1 MMPSS
6 KLGRAW
12 LTAQQLSSASL
23 SHQMHFQEIS
33 YLLIVTKAFEYI
45 QDGCLHSGRDGW
57 CTGGSR
63 DTNRK
68 ERETGL
74 PAHLGEELGLL
85 TSVARQTQVKAKWR
99 DYVRWLQPSNTV
111 LAWAQ
116 CYHQPRSLPVPTDL
130 CIFFESMSQ
139 HIIAWH
145 RSTSCISSIWEWPG
159 LHMGLIQTSWHKEW
173 REGLGK

>member
-1 MMPSS
+1 MENLSLFPKSRFLLPMMLCNLLPQFPHHPYKRMAAVFTPSPVISDHHMMPSS

-33 YLLIVTKAFEYI
+33 YLLMVTKAFEYI
-45 QDGCLHSGRDGW
+45 QNGHLHSARDGW

-85 TSVARQTQVKAKWR
+85 TSVARQMQVKAK
-99 DYVRWLQPSNTV
+99 
-111 LAWAQ
+111 
-116 CYHQPRSLPVPTDL
+116 
-130 CIFFESMSQ
+130 
-139 HIIAWH
+139 
-145 RSTSCISSIWEWPG
+145 
-159 LHMGLIQTSWHKEW
+159 
-173 REGLGK
+173 